1 MGRGQSPHLA
11 PCGTSKQG
19 SWEDA
24 IWGCGGTQR
33 DTERGWAGSPTQD
46 LFKNLSQDHP
56 HRTVGEQNVL
66 EGRRATEALGD
77 QNSFR
82 GLETN
87 RSPGPGRPPLSTRC
101 WCAACAVLHSGTPPL
116 HSPLSSSRT
125 EPNQT
130 PRRSALSVVEQCH
143 ERQQRLA
150 RVPQPRV
157 SCDGSQ
163 LASRPASR
171 AHSHLAASS
180 LTTPAAHCLRH
191 LRSRHHAAAPVLL
204 PLPQPSASRFR
215 HPLTEAVR

>member
-1 MGRGQSPHLA
+1 MR
-11 PCGTSKQG
+11 
-19 SWEDA
+19 
-24 IWGCGGTQR
+24 
-33 DTERGWAGSPTQD
+33 
-46 LFKNLSQDHP
+46 
-56 HRTVGEQNVL
+56 
-66 EGRRATEALGD
+66 GRRAIPRLRGIVPCTGLPLNCRTHPLPRPWGGARSQGD
-77 QNSFR
+77 N
-82 GLETN
+82 T
-87 RSPGPGRPPLSTRC
+87 
-101 WCAACAVLHSGTPPL
+101 AACDSSFGGLVTNERPRGGPASASLHALLVRSV
-116 HSPLSSSRT
+116 
-125 EPNQT
+125 
-130 PRRSALSVVEQCH
+130 RRSALGHTTAPLSALLQPHRAQPDPPTVGVERLEQCH

>member
-1 MGRGQSPHLA
+1 MPFWGGAGAHTTRHGEGVGRITH
-11 PCGTSKQG
+11 T
-19 SWEDA
+19 
-24 IWGCGGTQR
+24 
-33 DTERGWAGSPTQD
+33 GSPTQD
-46 LFKNLSQDHP
+46 SG
-56 HRTVGEQNVL
+56 RTKCL
-66 EGRRATEALGD
+66 GRTTTGAAERRYETAKILLAALK
-77 QNSFR
+77 R
-82 GLETN
+82 TRETGG
-87 RSPGPGRPPLSTRC
+87 RRPPLSTRC

>member
-33 DTERGWAGSPTQD
+33 DTERGWAGSPTITHTGQW
-46 LFKNLSQDHP
+46 
-56 HRTVGEQNVL
+56 GEKNVL
-66 EGRRATEALGD
+66 EGRRATEALERRKILFAALKRT
-77 QNSFR
+77 SV
-82 GLETN
+82 L
-87 RSPGPGRPPLSTRC
+87 GPRPPLSTRC

-204 PLPQPSASRFR
+204 PPPQPSASRFR

>member
-1 MGRGQSPHLA
+1 MPMAAHVADGMHWGVHGVPYHAESTLSSAQVLDGQRKGKKSFIAKILLA
-11 PCGTSKQG
+11 ALKRTRRLL
-19 SWEDA
+19 A
-24 IWGCGGTQR
+24 R
-33 DTERGWAGSPTQD
+33 
-46 LFKNLSQDHP
+46 LS
-56 HRTVGEQNVL
+56 
-66 EGRRATEALGD
+66 
-77 QNSFR
+77 
-82 GLETN
+82 
-87 RSPGPGRPPLSTRC
+87 PLSTRC

>member
-1 MGRGQSPHLA
+1 MPFGWGVRGP
-11 PCGTSKQG
+11 
-19 SWEDA
+19 
-24 IWGCGGTQR
+24 QR
-33 DTERGWAGSPTQD
+33 DTERGWAGSPTITHTGQWEKKC
-46 LFKNLSQDHP
+46 LG
-56 HRTVGEQNVL
+56 RTTGGPTSNSA
-66 EGRRATEALGD
+66 R
-77 QNSFR
+77 QNSFG
-82 GLETN
+82 GLETK
-87 RSPGPGRPPLSTRC
+87 RDLGRPPLSTRC

-130 PRRSALSVVEQCH
+130 PRRSVLSVVEQCH

>member
-1 MGRGQSPHLA
+1 MRHPYKRERDFFPYNNLA
-11 PCGTSKQG
+11 VC
-19 SWEDA
+19 
-24 IWGCGGTQR
+24 C
-33 DTERGWAGSPTQD
+33 ERGNCMNSFWRRKEVRGA
-46 LFKNLSQDHP
+46 
-56 HRTVGEQNVL
+56 
-66 EGRRATEALGD
+66 GRRP
-77 QNSFR
+77 S
-82 GLETN
+82 
-87 RSPGPGRPPLSTRC
+87 LSTRC

>member
-1 MGRGQSPHLA
+1 MARPAPWLCAQRRGQPPLSETDA
-11 PCGTSKQG
+11 EGVGRITQG
-19 SWEDA
+19 SFQKSLSA
-24 IWGCGGTQR
+24 
-33 DTERGWAGSPTQD
+33 SPTQD
-46 LFKNLSQDHP
+46 SG
-56 HRTVGEQNVL
+56 RTKCLQRTMGSRKHANCSRE
-66 EGRRATEALGD
+66 
-77 QNSFR
+77 NSFGGLDRKRETWASASLTR
-82 GLETN
+82 GVRL
-87 RSPGPGRPPLSTRC
+87 SPRAAGAQRAPFCTR
-101 WCAACAVLHSGTPPL
+101 APPL

>member
-1 MGRGQSPHLA
+1 MQLL
-11 PCGTSKQG
+11 TS
-19 SWEDA
+19 
-24 IWGCGGTQR
+24 
-33 DTERGWAGSPTQD
+33 
-46 LFKNLSQDHP
+46 H
-56 HRTVGEQNVL
+56 
-66 EGRRATEALGD
+66 
-77 QNSFR
+77 
-82 GLETN
+82 
-87 RSPGPGRPPLSTRC
+87 PGPGSSEAHPAGRMIGIGLRAREEQKFFGGLERTRPAGRRPPLSTRC

-204 PLPQPSASRFR
+204 PLPQPSASRFC

>member
-46 LFKNLSQDHP
+46 HP
-56 HRTVGEQNVL
+56 HRTVGEKMSWKDDGRANVKFPCKIL
-66 EGRRATEALGD
+66 LAALKRRETCGR
-77 QNSFR
+77 
-82 GLETN
+82 
-87 RSPGPGRPPLSTRC
+87 RPPLSTRC

>member
-1 MGRGQSPHLA
+1 MFFSVLVPVRASPVPSPVPSVVRG
-11 PCGTSKQG
+11 
-19 SWEDA
+19 
-24 IWGCGGTQR
+24 
-33 DTERGWAGSPTQD
+33 
-46 LFKNLSQDHP
+46 
-56 HRTVGEQNVL
+56 
-66 EGRRATEALGD
+66 
-77 QNSFR
+77 SFVVKFFFC

-87 RSPGPGRPPLSTRC
+87 ERAAGGVSLSPLSTRC

-180 LTTPAAHCLRH
+180 LTTPPAAHCLRH

>member
-24 IWGCGGTQR
+24 IWGAGAHSATRRGG
-33 DTERGWAGSPTQD
+33 G
-46 LFKNLSQDHP
+46 QDHP
-56 HRTVGEQNVL
+56 HRITHTGQWEKKCL
-66 EGRRATEALGD
+66 GRTTGGPTSNSGL
-77 QNSFR
+77 QNSFG
-82 GLETN
+82 GLETK
-87 RSPGPGRPPLSTRC
+87 RACGRPPLSTRC

-130 PRRSALSVVEQCH
+130 PQALSVVEQCH

-204 PLPQPSASRFR
+204 PPPQPSASRFR

>member
-1 MGRGQSPHLA
+1 MPFGVRGHTARHGEGVGRITH
-11 PCGTSKQG
+11 T
-19 SWEDA
+19 
-24 IWGCGGTQR
+24 
-33 DTERGWAGSPTQD
+33 GSPTQD
-46 LFKNLSQDHP
+46 SG
-56 HRTVGEQNVL
+56 RTKCL
-66 EGRRATEALGD
+66 GRTTTGSRRRCKFLHAKILLAALKRRGD
-77 QNSFR
+77 QA
-82 GLETN
+82 
-87 RSPGPGRPPLSTRC
+87 GRPPLSTRC

-125 EPNQT
+125 EPNRT

>member
-1 MGRGQSPHLA
+1 MGVRGHTA
-11 PCGTSKQG
+11 RHGEGVGRITH
-19 SWEDA
+19 
-24 IWGCGGTQR
+24 T
-33 DTERGWAGSPTQD
+33 GSPTQD
-46 LFKNLSQDHP
+46 SGRK
-56 HRTVGEQNVL
+56 NVL
-66 EGRRATEALGD
+66 EGRRAGQRQIPYKILLAALKRTRP
-77 QNSFR
+77 R
-82 GLETN
+82 G
-87 RSPGPGRPPLSTRC
+87 GRPPLSTRC

>member
-33 DTERGWAGSPTQD
+33 DTERGWAGSPT
-46 LFKNLSQDHP
+46 KDHP
-56 HRTVGEQNVL
+56 HRTVRVFEFFWKIL
-66 EGRRATEALGD
+66 SAALKRTWDLRAGR
-77 QNSFR
+77 
-82 GLETN
+82 
-87 RSPGPGRPPLSTRC
+87 RPPLSTRC

>member
-33 DTERGWAGSPTQD
+33 DTERGG
-46 LFKNLSQDHP
+46 QDHP
-56 HRTVGEQNVL
+56 RSPTVL
-66 EGRRATEALGD
+66 EGRRAAQPQILARQILLAAL
-77 QNSFR
+77 NER
-82 GLETN
+82 ET
-87 RSPGPGRPPLSTRC
+87 PAGQRPPLSTRC

-143 ERQQRLA
+143 ERQQRLV

-204 PLPQPSASRFR
+204 PLPQPSASRFC